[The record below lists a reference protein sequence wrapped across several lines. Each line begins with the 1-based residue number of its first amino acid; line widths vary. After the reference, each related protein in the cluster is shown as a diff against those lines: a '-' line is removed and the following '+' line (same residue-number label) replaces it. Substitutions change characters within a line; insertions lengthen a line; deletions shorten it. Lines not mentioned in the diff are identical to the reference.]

1 MSTNAI
7 STSKLLSLA
16 QAADLLGLSTRTIR
30 RRIANG
36 QLPAYRSDRKVI
48 RIKMAAAVQL
58 GRLFTPGE
66 VDWALGHAAVH
77 GRFAEADLV
86 SILDHHRQQAARDDE
101 HRTSEDRSLT
111 QGANGWARYCTS
123 KQADQ

>member
-36 QLPAYRSDRKVI
+36 QLPAYRSGRKVI
-48 RIKMAAAVQL
+48 RIK
-58 GRLFTPGE
+58 TT
-66 VDWALGHAAVH
+66 
-77 GRFAEADLV
+77 DLDRIFRRIP
-86 SILDHHRQQAARDDE
+86 SAR
-101 HRTSEDRSLT
+101 
-111 QGANGWARYCTS
+111 G
-123 KQADQ
+123 